1 MAAAIIVHTNAG
13 APIGAAAAQAG
24 VPGLTWGIYEM
35 TSTENSD
42 WIVLPE
48 FKQIVFADCKLIAT
62 GALTDEPIT
71 IDATTANKLVFTG
84 GATGTI
90 RVLVFGQPSII

>member
-13 APIGAAAAQAG
+13 GPQAAACAPVGA
-24 VPGLTWGIYEM
+24 PSLTWGVYQAV
-35 TSTENSD
+35 STENDD

-48 FKQIVFADCKLIAT
+48 FSAILFAVSKKVAA
-62 GALTDEPIT
+62 GAYTDEGVT

-84 GATGTI
+84 GGTDTI
-90 RVLVFGQPSII
+90 KVLVFGQPNII

>member
-48 FKQIVFADCKLIAT
+48 FKQIIFAVCKKNTA
-62 GALTDEPIT
+62 GALVDEGIT

-84 GATGTI
+84 GGTDTI
-90 RVLVFGQPSII
+90 KVLVFGQPNII